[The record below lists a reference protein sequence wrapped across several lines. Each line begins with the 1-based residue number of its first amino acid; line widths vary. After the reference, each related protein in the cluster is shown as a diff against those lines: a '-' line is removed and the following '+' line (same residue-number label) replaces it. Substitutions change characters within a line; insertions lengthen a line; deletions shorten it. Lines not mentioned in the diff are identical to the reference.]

1 MIQIVIKIVLMT
13 VNNDNV
19 TDCNKNSVSDG

>member
-1 MIQIVIKIVLMT
+1 MSQIVIKIVLMT

-19 TDCNKNSVSDG
+19 TNCNKNSVYDG